1 MKRVLSLLPIFVF
14 VCLAFSGVALSEDK
28 YPSRAIELVVPFG
41 PGGSADLGAR
51 CYSDELAK
59 VLNVPVNVVNRP
71 GGTGIQG
78 TTFVINGKKD
88 GYTLLGATDTPLLIM
103 PVISKEV
110 TYDPLK
116 DVIPLGRFAHM
127 SSLIAVKSDSPFKTL
142 GELIEFARKNPGKLK
157 NGASGLGT
165 EAHFNLMVLCSKAKI
180 KVTTIPFKSGGET
193 SAAILG
199 GHVDMSSS
207 SVTSLGKHVK
217 AGKLRALAVSSKK
230 RHPDF
235 PDVPT
240 TTELGY
246 PESNFAVW
254 TGVFAPTGVPKQVLD
269 VLAPAVEKAF
279 KDPEVM
285 KRAANMSMELEYV
298 GPDELRKNMESEIKI
313 IKEVAQEAGM
323 AR

>member
-1 MKRVLSLLPIFVF
+1 MKRVFSLLPVF
-14 VCLAFSGVALSEDK
+14 GLLFMVSGEARSQDR
-28 YPSRAIELVVPFG
+28 YPNRAIELVVPFG
-41 PGGSADLGAR
+41 PGGSADLAAR

-110 TYDPLK
+110 TYEPLR
-116 DVIPLGRFAHM
+116 DVIPIGRFAHM

-142 GELIEFARKNPGKLK
+142 QELIDFARKNPGKLK

-165 EAHFNLMVLCSKAKI
+165 EAHFNLVVLCSKAKI
-180 KVTTIPFKSGGET
+180 KITTIPFKSGGDT
-193 SAAILG
+193 AAAILG
-199 GHVDMSSS
+199 GHVDLSSS
-207 SVTSLGKHVK
+207 SVASLGKHVQ
-217 AGKLRALAVSSKK
+217 AGKLRALAVSSRN

-246 PESNFAVW
+246 PESSFAVW
-254 TGVFAPTGVPKQVLD
+254 TGVFAPTGVPKQVID

-279 KDPEVM
+279 KNPEVM
-285 KRAANMSMELEYV
+285 KRAVNMSMELEYM
-298 GPDELRKNMESEIKI
+298 GPDQLRKSMESEIRI
-313 IKEVAQEAGM
+313 IKEVAAEAEL
-323 AR
+323 AK